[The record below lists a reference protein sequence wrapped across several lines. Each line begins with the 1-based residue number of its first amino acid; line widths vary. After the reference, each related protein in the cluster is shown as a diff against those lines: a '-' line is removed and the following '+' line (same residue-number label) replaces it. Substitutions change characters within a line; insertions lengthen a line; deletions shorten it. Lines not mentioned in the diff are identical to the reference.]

1 MEYMIRK
8 LDYYRP
14 SSENTRHTEKKK
26 HFLMQKNFTKEKKM
40 ILIEFENGIFPLPQQ
55 YLSGS
60 G

>member
-1 MEYMIRK
+1 MIRK

-14 SSENTRHTEKKK
+14 SSENTRHTQKK